1 MKYDLK
7 YFIIRTNVLFLYRDI
22 HKFTYKIPDINTRRD
37 LQAFIRNEFEM
48 NKNIQDRKKIEY
60 LIGYGR
66 KKINTF
72 KETFYMSN

>member
-7 YFIIRTNVLFLYRDI
+7 YFIIRTNVLLLYREI
-22 HKFTYKIPDINTRRD
+22 HKFTYKIPDMNSRIE
-37 LQAFIRNEFEM
+37 LQSFIRNEFEM
-48 NKNIQDRKKIEY
+48 NKVTEDRKKIEY
-60 LIGYGR
+60 LIGNGR

>member
-7 YFIIRTNVLFLYRDI
+7 YFIIRTNVLLLYREI
-22 HKFTYKIPDINTRRD
+22 HKFTYKIPDISTRID
-37 LQAFIRNEFEM
+37 LQKFIRDEFDM
-48 NKNIQDRKKIEY
+48 NKTIEDRKKIEY
-60 LIGYGR
+60 LIGNGR

>member
-7 YFIIRTNVLFLYRDI
+7 YFIIRTNVLLLYREI
-22 HKFTYKIPDINTRRD
+22 HKFTYKIPDKSTRKE
-37 LQAFIRNEFEM
+37 LQSFIRNEFEM
-48 NKNIQDRKKIEY
+48 NKNVENRKKIEF
-60 LIGYGR
+60 LIGNGR